1 MSLKGLDLSEYDVLP
16 DAIISRYQGEFRR
29 GNTKS
34 LNLIILHNMRLVV
47 KISHTY
53 RPPYGYEWDD
63 LIMTG
68 MQGLRVAAHR
78 WRLNG
83 GASFATYS
91 SWYIRGY
98 IRRFIQRNSNPV
110 HVPAYFNAH
119 RAKALREQ
127 AALEQELG
135 VQVGSD
141 DPRISPRARKVLA
154 QAPKSIS
161 LDVTGPDG
169 EFFEVADPGSCINPN
184 AWGEEEYAVVRRL
197 IRELPER
204 LQVIL
209 NGRFGFGSPPLT
221 LEQVGSN
228 LHITRERVRQLELS
242 ALFKLR
248 NRFKRLQHEQ
258 NLHML

>member
-16 DAIISRYQGEFRR
+16 DALISRYQREFR
-29 GNTKS
+29 GGKSKS
-34 LNLIILHNMRLVV
+34 LDLIILHNMRLVV

-53 RPPYGYEWDD
+53 RPPHGYEWDD
-63 LIMTG
+63 LIMLG

-78 WRLNG
+78 WKLNG

-127 AALEQELG
+127 ADLEGELG
-135 VQVGSD
+135 VQVSAD
-141 DPRISPRARKVLA
+141 DPRISPSARKVLA
-154 QAPKSIS
+154 QVPKSIS
-161 LDVTGPDG
+161 LDTPGPDG
-169 EFFEVADPGSCINPN
+169 ELFEVADPGSSINSN
-184 AWGEEEYAVVRRL
+184 AWGTEEYEVVRGL
-197 IRELPER
+197 VRELPER

-221 LEQVGSN
+221 LEEMGGI
-228 LHITRERVRQLELS
+228 LHITRERVRQLETS

-248 NRFKRLQHEQ
+248 KRFKKLQHEQ